1 MTKTETPAVVAAVDL
16 GSNSFHLVVA
26 RIEHTQVRVVDRIR
40 EPVALAAGFDAKRAL
55 DADTQERALAC
66 LARFGQRLR
75 EMHPGSVRAVG
86 TSALREAANA
96 RAFLTR
102 AEGALGHPI
111 EVVSGQEEAR
121 LIYAGVAHTQTG
133 EPTAGVARR
142 LVVDIGGGS
151 TEFILGEGMTP
162 KRMDSLRMGCV
173 SFSQRFFPA
182 GRLTEDAFQ
191 RAGVAAR
198 QELQS
203 IVEIYRSRGWGRAI
217 GSSGTILSAE
227 QMLRELSP
235 TEDGLSV
242 RGLRRLIKAV
252 VAAEHVSRLT
262 MPGLKP
268 ERAAQIA
275 GGLAILEAVLDSLG
289 VERMETSNGALRE
302 GVLFDLLGRI
312 RHEDVREPT
321 VAAMMLRYHVEKS
334 QADRVERTALD
345 MQEQIAGAW
354 QLEGETPRQFLQWA
368 ARLHEIGLSVSWSGY
383 HKHSAYLVEHAEMP
397 GFSRDDQRFL
407 AAILLGHR
415 RKLSREAFAELAGER
430 RTLALHLCVLLRLAA
445 RLNRSRASTPLPE
458 LEVTAA
464 KGRLTMRF
472 PPAWLDAHPL
482 TRADLAEEVE
492 AFAAVGL
499 QLRFE

>member
-1 MTKTETPAVVAAVDL
+1 MTKTEKPAVVAAVDL

-26 RIEHTQVRVVDRIR
+26 RFEHTQVRVVDRIR
-40 EPVALAAGFDAKRAL
+40 EPVALAAGFDAHRAL
-55 DADTQERALAC
+55 EVDTQERALAC

-86 TSALREAANA
+86 TSALREAENA
-96 RAFLTR
+96 RAFLAR
-102 AEGALGHPI
+102 AEEALGHPI

-151 TEFILGEGMTP
+151 TELILGEGMTP
-162 KRMDSLRMGCV
+162 KRMDSLHMGCV
-173 SFSQRFFPA
+173 SFSQRFFPG

-198 QELQS
+198 QELQT
-203 IVEIYRSRGWGRAI
+203 IVEIYRSRGWGKAI

-235 TEDGLSV
+235 TEDALTV
-242 RGLRRLIKAV
+242 RGLRRLIKV
-252 VAAEHVSRLT
+252 VIAAENVARLT
-262 MPGLKP
+262 LPGLKA

-275 GGLAILEAVLDSLG
+275 GGLAILEAVFDSLG
-289 VERMETSNGALRE
+289 IDRMETSNGALRE
-302 GVLFDLLGRI
+302 GVLYDLLGRI

-334 QADRVERTALD
+334 QADRVEQTALD
-345 MQEQIAGAW
+345 MQEQTAGAW
-354 QLEGETPRQFLQWA
+354 QIEGEAPRQFLQWA

-415 RKLSREAFAELAGER
+415 RKLSRESFAELAGER
-430 RTLALHLCVLLRLAA
+430 WTLAMHLCVLLRLAA

-464 KGRLTMRF
+464 KGRLMMRF
-472 PPAWLDAHPL
+472 PPSWLDAHPL

-492 AFAAVGL
+492 ALAAVGL
-499 QLRFE
+499 HLRFE

>member
-1 MTKTETPAVVAAVDL
+1 MTETEKPAVVAAVDL

-26 RIEHTQVRVVDRIR
+26 RIEHAQVRVVDRIR

-96 RAFLTR
+96 RAFLAR
-102 AEGALGHPI
+102 AEDALGHPI

-133 EPTAGVARR
+133 EPTVGVARR

-151 TEFILGEGMTP
+151 TELILGEGMTP

-173 SFSQRFFPA
+173 SFSQRFFPG
-182 GRLTEDAFQ
+182 GRLTEDGFL

-198 QELQS
+198 QELQT
-203 IVEIYRSRGWGRAI
+203 IVEIYRSRGWGKAI

-252 VAAEHVSRLT
+252 IAAENVARLAL
-262 MPGLKP
+262 PGLKP

-289 VERMETSNGALRE
+289 VDRMETSSGALRE
-302 GVLFDLLGRI
+302 GVLYDLLGRI

-321 VAAMMLRYHVEKS
+321 VAAMMLRYHVEKT
-334 QADRVERTALD
+334 QADRVEQTALD

-430 RTLALHLCVLLRLAA
+430 RTLAIHLCVLLRLAA

-492 AFAAVGL
+492 AFGAVGL